1 MSLAFSRLP
10 RTITSKDYQ
19 LGILLI
25 GSSVFEMKRASIPWT
40 KWNWQAQRYL
50 WTTERAL
57 LTIPRTS
64 SLGKIMR
71 KGQISPKL
79 VTGRRRGN
87 KVAPGLLRPSG
98 GRRT

>member
-10 RTITSKDYQ
+10 RTTTSKDYQ
-19 LGILLI
+19 LRILLI

-40 KWNWQAQRYL
+40 KWNWQARHYRRID
-50 WTTERAL
+50 ERDL

-64 SLGKIMR
+64 FLRKIMR
-71 KGQISPKL
+71 KDQLSPKS
-79 VTGRRRGN
+79 VTDRRRS
-87 KVAPGLLRPSG
+87 KKIAPGLLRPSG